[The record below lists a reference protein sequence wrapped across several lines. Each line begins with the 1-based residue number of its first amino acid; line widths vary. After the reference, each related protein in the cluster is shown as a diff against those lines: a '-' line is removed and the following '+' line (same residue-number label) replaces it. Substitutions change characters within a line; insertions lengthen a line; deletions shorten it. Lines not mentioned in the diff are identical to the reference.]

1 MKKVNKI
8 LFISMILLF
17 CIFQTSCVKV
27 VKTGEEDKLTGK
39 VTFDANTNVS
49 ELWDTDLLPELLNR
63 AVDLSD
69 LVDNAKGDFA
79 NVSDMGLYTMGDTGD
94 LNFTVKDEAT
104 VIENHS
110 DKKAG
115 YLTLSVESVPS
126 DQVIQLQVGTLFKG
140 TAIRDNLTSVSFDDY
155 QNQIEWGGVSHS
167 LNDKVLDTVID
178 DAILNLTEGSKINF
192 TGCFTVSKTGDIVIT
207 PIKIEVL

>member
-115 YLTLSVESVPS
+115 YLTLSVDSVPS

-140 TAIRDNLTSVSFDDY
+140 TAIRDNLTSISFDDY

-178 DAILNLTEGSKINF
+178 DKILNLSEGSKIKF

>member
-1 MKKVNKI
+1 
-8 LFISMILLF
+8 
-17 CIFQTSCVKV
+17 VKV

-115 YLTLSVESVPS
+115 YLTLSVDSVPS

>member
-115 YLTLSVESVPS
+115 YLTLSVDSVPS

-178 DAILNLTEGSKINF
+178 DKILNLTEGSKINF